1 MTNLESTLKSRDISL
16 LRKVH
21 VVKGIFFP
29 IIMYG
34 YESWT
39 IKKAE
44 QRRINAFKLR
54 CWRRLIRVPWAVRRS
69 NQSILK
75 DINPEYSLEGLMR
88 KLKLQYFG
96 HVMWRADSLEM
107 TLMWGKIG
115 GRMRRGKQ
123 RKKWFDGII
132 GSMDINLC
140 NIWEK
145 WRTGNLACCS
155 PWGHKE
161 SGMTE

>member
-1 MTNLESTLKSRDISL
+1 MFLGRKAMTNLESTLKSRDISL

-54 CWRRLIRVPWAVRRS
+54 CWRRLIRVPWAARRS
-69 NQSILK
+69 NQPILK

-96 HVMWRADSLEM
+96 HVM
-107 TLMWGKIG
+107 
-115 GRMRRGKQ
+115 
-123 RKKWFDGII
+123 
-132 GSMDINLC
+132 
-140 NIWEK
+140 
-145 WRTGNLACCS
+145 
-155 PWGHKE
+155 
-161 SGMTE
+161 